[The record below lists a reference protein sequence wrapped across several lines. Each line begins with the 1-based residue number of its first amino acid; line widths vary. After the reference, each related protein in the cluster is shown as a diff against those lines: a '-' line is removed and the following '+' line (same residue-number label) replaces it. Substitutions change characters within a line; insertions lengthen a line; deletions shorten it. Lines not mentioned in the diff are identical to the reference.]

1 MINRFAHH
9 LAIMFA
15 DHRLKSLSL
24 AWVFCFSVFCGLQVI
39 FLSSGN
45 VINHYPFMGPDSYDW
60 YVEGIY
66 LVQLLGGESLPN
78 LFVLRPPVFVL
89 ICALDYLFGA
99 SGYVVGIVLGLCIF
113 GTFALCLA
121 LVEAVE
127 KFTAINVV
135 TQDPLPTTMLQV
147 KQCNEGWA
155 SPILAIV
162 LTIAPINFFTPFVYA
177 DRLASFLSLLSVY
190 LLICWHEKKVGS
202 IPVWAILT
210 SVMAGL
216 TQVYGVIPFVIAIT
230 LIGLIRIR
238 SEHNLRRL
246 KVMLES
252 VVSIGI
258 VGCLIAVVSI
268 VWRISIPHA
277 VTPTNFGLISFDLE
291 MLRFYKHTWGFYIL
305 PIALMVILLG
315 RPTVALLRGSYI
327 LQIALA
333 ISVTLMG
340 LLLLYHWEE
349 ARFTY
354 YFFPWMMIFLCTF
367 ISARNSLS
375 IGMIVIFLLAY
386 SALVPQN
393 YWIPQPRTL
402 ELNLRQSWIGDF
414 ALAGPVDRGL
424 DKCEANCL
432 ANNLFI
438 AGSEGYTQTMMGIY
452 LQLMEIQRK
461 QKNSYD

>member
-1 MINRFAHH
+1 
-9 LAIMFA
+9 MFA

-89 ICALDYLFGA
+89 ICALDYLFGT

-121 LVEAVE
+121 LVEAVQ

-155 SPILAIV
+155 GPILAIV

-177 DRLASFLSLLSVY
+177 DRLASFLSLLSIY
-190 LLICWHEKKVGS
+190 LLICWHEKKVGR

-210 SVMAGL
+210 AVMAGL
-216 TQVYGVIPFVIAIT
+216 TQVYAVIPFGIALTFIAGMRFHNSKDHRFQALLQPVIAALT
-230 LIGLIRIR
+230 LI
-238 SEHNLRRL
+238 
-246 KVMLES
+246 
-252 VVSIGI
+252 
-258 VGCLIAVVSI
+258 CLIVVLSYI
-268 VWRISIPHA
+268 WRSTISHGF
-277 VTPTNFGLISFDLE
+277 TPPYLSLIAFDGQ
-291 MLRFYKHTWGFYIL
+291 MLRFYKHTWGFYVL
-305 PIALMVILLG
+305 PVGLMVVLLG

-327 LQIALA
+327 LQIALG

-354 YFFPWMMIFLCTF
+354 YFFPWLMIFLCTF
-367 ISARNSLS
+367 FSARNSLS
-375 IGMIVIFLLAY
+375 VGIIVIFLLAY

-414 ALAGPVDRGL
+414 VLAQSVDRGL

-461 QKNSYD
+461 Q

>member
-1 MINRFAHH
+1 MINRFVHH
-9 LAIMFA
+9 LALRLF
-15 DHRLKSLSL
+15 DHPLRSLSV

-39 FLSSGN
+39 FLSTGN
-45 VINHYPFMGPDSYDW
+45 LINHYPFMGPDSYDW

-66 LVQLLGGESLPN
+66 LVQLLQGESLPN

-89 ICALDYLFGA
+89 VCALDYFLGA

-113 GTFALCLA
+113 GTFTLCLA
-121 LVEAVE
+121 LVETVQ
-127 KFTAINVV
+127 KFTAINAA
-135 TQDPLPTTMLQV
+135 TPEPLPRTMLQV
-147 KQCNEGWA
+147 KQCNEDWA
-155 SPILAIV
+155 APILAIV
-162 LTIAPINFFTPFVYA
+162 LTIVPINFFTPFVYA

-202 IPVWAILT
+202 IPLWAIFAA
-210 SVMAGL
+210 VMAGL
-216 TQVYGVIPFVIAIT
+216 TQVYAVIPFGVALAFIAGMRFYNVNGRRFQALLQPVISV
-230 LIGLIRIR
+230 LILI
-238 SEHNLRRL
+238 
-246 KVMLES
+246 
-252 VVSIGI
+252 
-258 VGCLIAVVSI
+258 CLIAGLSY
-268 VWRISIPHA
+268 VWRSTIAHGF
-277 VTPTNFGLISFDLE
+277 TPPYLSLIAFDGQ
-291 MLRFYKHTWGFYIL
+291 MLRFYKHTWGFYVL
-305 PIALMVILLG
+305 PIALMVMLLG
-315 RPTVALLRGSYI
+315 RPALVLLRSSSV
-327 LQIALA
+327 LQIALG
-333 ISVTLMG
+333 ISITLMG

-354 YFFPWMMIFLCTF
+354 YFFPWWMIFLCTF
-367 ISARNSLS
+367 FSARNSLS
-375 IGMIVIFLLAY
+375 IGIIVTFLLVY

-424 DKCEANCL
+424 DKCEANSNCL

-461 QKNSYD
+461 QEK